1 MDDVFSCD
9 VLYLFFDA
17 LNLLSRSS
25 QRSSDQYYSHHSD
38 HDNMGEAV
46 SGLDLGTVELGLEP
60 GHEGDNYV
68 QGKEEYDLPDLT
80 GVHAT
85 TVFPYLNE
93 GHANVVLGPAP
104 FCGIDEGGSVYVM
117 EGVGGTCMQQ
127 GLE

>member
-25 QRSSDQYYSHHSD
+25 QRNSDQYCSHHSD
-38 HDNMGEAV
+38 HDNMGKAV
-46 SGLDLGTVELGLEP
+46 LGLDLGTMELEP
-60 GHEGDNYV
+60 GHEGE
-68 QGKEEYDLPDLT
+68 GKEEYDLLDLT
-80 GVHAT
+80 GVHVT

-93 GHANVVLGPAP
+93 GHANVVLGPVP